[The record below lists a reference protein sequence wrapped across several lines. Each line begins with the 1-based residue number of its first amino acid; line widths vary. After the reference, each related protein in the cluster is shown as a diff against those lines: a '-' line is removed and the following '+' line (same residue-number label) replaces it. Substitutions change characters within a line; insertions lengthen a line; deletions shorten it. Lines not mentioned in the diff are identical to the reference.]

1 LFFNLRRLSAKL
13 TREPRLPAADVFDAI
28 ATVTGVNRSDVEL
41 MSSRLSGFDLS
52 LNAPIIDDNGA
63 SLERIDFLVDEGP
76 LPDDIVEETIDTD
89 RRSLWLRDALAILDE
104 RESRIVRERRLNENV
119 VTLETMGRRLGISKE
134 RVRQIEA
141 RALGKM
147 RRALSQIQDNGINA
161 EP

>member
-1 LFFNLRRLSAKL
+1 
-13 TREPRLPAADVFDAI
+13 
-28 ATVTGVNRSDVEL
+28 
-41 MSSRLSGFDLS
+41 
-52 LNAPIIDDNGA
+52 
-63 SLERIDFLVDEGP
+63 
-76 LPDDIVEETIDTD
+76 
-89 RRSLWLRDALAILDE
+89 LRDALAILDE

-147 RRALSQIQDNGINA
+147 RLALSQIQDNGINA